1 MPNTHVTTFCL
12 NIHVHVHVL
21 DGFGNFFLFT
31 FGDQLQSS
39 QHTAVIIIAPDPDY
53 WKGKVKYMYLLIL
66 VRKDPLEII
75 IYHYL
80 SSSVVKQ

>member
-1 MPNTHVTTFCL
+1 MYMYL
-12 NIHVHVHVL
+12 MDLGI
-21 DGFGNFFLFT
+21 FFIYIWE
-31 FGDQLQSS
+31 QLQSS
-39 QHTAVIIIAPDPDY
+39 QHTAVIIIAPDTDC
-53 WKGKVKYMYLLIL
+53 WKGKLKYMYLLIL